1 MIENLRLNKS
11 LWILTALAAMAAAF
25 AGIKHPGI
33 YEKVTSNDIMPGVL
47 GQDGMTL
54 AAGAV
59 LLVLAIIAKANSVR
73 IQVIGFGI
81 MGYFFYAF
89 GIYVI
94 EQIYNVMYYVYMAVF
109 SLSFWAV
116 AYGLAKTRQSNPSN
130 IDPGRTIRWPAAAF
144 AFVVGAVF
152 TIMWFFELW
161 PLIQAGNKIEFLYS
175 VYILDLC
182 FIMPAFFITGIMALK
197 KMAAGILTLPAM
209 LVLGFAL
216 MLSLAIAEMVKPVYN
231 LQTDT
236 GGLALYSSLS
246 AVFLVLGTLYISKMK
261 PKTSNS

>member
-11 LWILTALAAMAAAF
+11 LWVITALAAMAAAF

-33 YEKVTSNDIMPGVL
+33 YEKVVSNDIMPGVL
-47 GQDGMTL
+47 AQDGITL
-54 AAGAV
+54 AASVV
-59 LLVLAIIAKANSVR
+59 LLVLALIAKANSMR
-73 IQVIGFGI
+73 IQVIGWGI

-89 GIYVI
+89 GIYII

-109 SLSFWAV
+109 ALSFWSI
-116 AYGLAKTRQSNPSN
+116 AYGLAKTRQSNPSKV
-130 IDPGRTIRWPAAAF
+130 DPGRIIRCATAVF

-152 TIMWFFELW
+152 TVMWFFELW
-161 PLIQAGNKIEFLYS
+161 PLIQTGNKIEFLYS

-197 KMAAGILTLPAM
+197 KMPAGILTLPATF
-209 LVLGFAL
+209 VLGFAL
-216 MLSLAIAEMVKPVYN
+216 MLSLAIAEVVKPIYN

-236 GGLALYSSLS
+236 GGLILYSSLS
-246 AVFLVLGTLYISKMK
+246 AVFLVLGAFYINKMK
-261 PKTSNS
+261 PKPSNT